1 MTDVR
6 TEVIAQRRRVS
17 LLRLAAFNF
26 GYACSVRVPNRMIL
40 GVGVCG
46 VSGDDVADPAERTA
60 RANPEARR
68 DD

>member
-17 LLRLAAFNF
+17 LLRLAA
-26 GYACSVRVPNRMIL
+26 SILVRVPDRMVF

-46 VSGDDVADPAERTA
+46 VGGDDVADPAERAA